1 MSKKDWS
8 GLSSLF
14 GKTGNVQT
22 KNIQKEPIYFDTNYN
37 TFEKSYFG
45 GYEVEAE
52 EPTIPD
58 EEYEKEM
65 KIVEL
70 CEQVLTEPTDEDV
83 SNNVEDENVNEEFLL
98 DDEPSAE
105 ELEEFKR
112 LNGID
117 DIKEDAVKE
126 DEVKEQPTETR
137 VTSIKVSKPKVEK
150 TQKPVEKEVKQKT
163 GKKEQS
169 TKPRAPKKK

>member
-1 MSKKDWS
+1 
-8 GLSSLF
+8 
-14 GKTGNVQT
+14 
-22 KNIQKEPIYFDTNYN
+22 
-37 TFEKSYFG
+37 
-45 GYEVEAE
+45 
-52 EPTIPD
+52 
-58 EEYEKEM
+58 M

-70 CEQVLTEPTDEDV
+70 CEQVLTESTEEDV
-83 SNNVEDENVNEEFLL
+83 SNNVDVENVNEEVLL
-98 DDEPSAE
+98 DGEPSDD

-117 DIKEDAVKE
+117 DIKE

-137 VTSIKVSKPKVEK
+137 VTSIKVSKPKAEK

>member
-14 GKTGNVQT
+14 GKTGNVQS

-70 CEQVLTEPTDEDV
+70 CEQVLTESTEEDV
-83 SNNVEDENVNEEFLL
+83 SNNVDVENVNEEVLL
-98 DDEPSAE
+98 DGEPSDD

-117 DIKEDAVKE
+117 DIKE

-137 VTSIKVSKPKVEK
+137 VTSIKVSKPKAEK